1 MKEKQ
6 GNEIFNMIRYD
17 KLWKTMRKK
26 GITKY
31 SLYAKHNV
39 SKAQLYRLQHNECV
53 STNTIDR
60 LCNILECDVTDVM
73 EHFPD
78 DNIF

>member
-1 MKEKQ
+1 
-6 GNEIFNMIRYD
+6 MIKYD
-17 KLWKTMRKK
+17 KLWKTMQEK

-31 SLYAKHNV
+31 ALYTKHNV
-39 SKAQLYRLQHNECV
+39 SKSQLYRLRQNQSV

-60 LCNILECDVTDVM
+60 ICNILKCSVADVM

>member
-1 MKEKQ
+1 
-6 GNEIFNMIRYD
+6 MIKYD
-17 KLWKTMRKK
+17 MLWETMRKK

-31 SLYAKHNV
+31 ALSSKHNV
-39 SKAQLYRLQHNECV
+39 SKAQLYRLQHNQFV

-60 LCNILECDVTDVM
+60 ICNILECNVADIM

>member
-1 MKEKQ
+1 
-6 GNEIFNMIRYD
+6 MIKYD
-17 KLWKTMRKK
+17 KLWETMRKK

-31 SLYAKHNV
+31 ALHTKHNV
-39 SKAQLYRLQHNECV
+39 SKSQLHRLQHNQSV

-60 LCNILECDVTDVM
+60 ICNILECSVFDVM

>member
-1 MKEKQ
+1 
-6 GNEIFNMIRYD
+6 MIKYD
-17 KLWKTMRKK
+17 KLWKTMLER

-31 SLYAKHNV
+31 ALHEKHNV
-39 SKAQLYRLQHNECV
+39 SKAQIYRLQHNQIV

-60 LCNILECDVTDVM
+60 MCNILKCDVSDIM

-78 DNIF
+78 DNVFKIRQ

>member
-1 MKEKQ
+1 
-6 GNEIFNMIRYD
+6 MIKYD
-17 KLWKTMRKK
+17 KLWKILREKD
-26 GITKY
+26 ITKY
-31 SLYAKHNV
+31 VLHTKHNV
-39 SKAQLYRLQHNECV
+39 SKAQLHRLQHNQGV

-60 LCNILECDVTDVM
+60 ICNILECDVADIM